1 MYRNK
6 RFMVISL
13 ILTHWIYCLLQ
24 WFQVQ
29 DINVTVSIAILLT
42 RRQSFRYL
50 NGRFTA
56 AAAGSSGVGQHYVNS
71 GESALNI
78 VSCRMPLT
86 RWSESIHGRL
96 SPVRACLLSKL
107 EGGGL
112 KSVLIHKLILQTR
125 PDLPTLTTPC
135 METSDRRN
143 RKVFS

>member
-1 MYRNK
+1 
-6 RFMVISL
+6 MVISL

-56 AAAGSSGVGQHYVNS
+56 AAAGSSGVGQHYANS

-78 VSCRMPLT
+78 CQ
-86 RWSESIHGRL
+86 
-96 SPVRACLLSKL
+96 
-107 EGGGL
+107 
-112 KSVLIHKLILQTR
+112 LQDAT
-125 PDLPTLTTPC
+125 D
-135 METSDRRN
+135 
-143 RKVFS
+143 KVV